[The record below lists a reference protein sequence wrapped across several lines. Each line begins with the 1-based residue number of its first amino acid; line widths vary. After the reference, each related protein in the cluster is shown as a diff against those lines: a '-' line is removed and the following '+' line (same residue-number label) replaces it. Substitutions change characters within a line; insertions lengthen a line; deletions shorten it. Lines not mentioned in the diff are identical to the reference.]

1 MIAVGIKKLKN
12 KLSAYIR
19 LVESGETV
27 LVTDHDQVVAELSAP
42 RAGRSS
48 SVPDALLA
56 DLVRQGLVSPAL
68 VRDCSPPPR
77 ASSRVK
83 WSQLQ
88 RELDEDR
95 EGR

>member
-12 KLSAYIR
+12 KLSEYIR

-42 RAGRSS
+42 RAERVS
-48 SVPDALLA
+48 SVSDALLA

-68 VRDCSPPPR
+68 VHDVAPPARSPNP
-77 ASSRVK
+77 VK
-83 WSQLQ
+83 WSLIQ
-88 RELDEDR
+88 RELEEDR
-95 EGR
+95 ADR